1 MPEREVTCGCGG
13 QMRLFV
19 SGDRTFVH
27 CQSCDDV
34 VVFPSPA
41 LKPLNKLSP
50 EEERSLLS
58 EIGKMM
64 NRFIDG

>member
-1 MPEREVTCGCGG
+1 MLESEITCGCGG
-13 QMRLFV
+13 PMRQFER
-19 SGDRTFVH
+19 GGWDYGH
-27 CQSCDDV
+27 CQSCGDV
-34 VVFPSPA
+34 VVFPSPTP
-41 LKPLNKLSP
+41 KPLNKLSP